1 LQFTPS
7 NATPKIAKEYV
18 FANASKFAEKS
29 LWVTMYIKKIGQFW
43 LISKVILHLQ
53 VRHIFNFRIFKTE
66 KLKKKIKN
74 MARC

>member
-29 LWVTMYIKKIGQFW
+29 LWVTMYIKNRAVLAYFKG
-43 LISKVILHLQ
+43 
-53 VRHIFNFRIFKTE
+53 NFASASPPYF
-66 KLKKKIKN
+66 
-74 MARC
+74 